1 MFILGSHPKIRR
13 NLTKA
18 TNEMHFRRQLTA
30 VVPETACVSLNKG
43 KSCFYVQKT
52 HFGAVSSHSRR
63 SSGVFQQV
71 ILYRPSGDLC
81 RPMGGFMPSNGGLY
95 ALRLALFWRFKS
107 VFAPKHVSFAV
118 LCACKAVLTA
128 LPARLRC
135 IVRVV

>member
-18 TNEMHFRRQLTA
+18 TKEMHFRRQLTA
-30 VVPETACVSLNKG
+30 VTPETACVSLNKG

-71 ILYRPSGDLC
+71 ILYRPTGDLC

-95 ALRLALFWRFKS
+95 AVQRGALCPTSGTFLAFLERFCAQTRKLRGFMCLQSGFNRTSSA
-107 VFAPKHVSFAV
+107 A
-118 LCACKAVLTA
+118 
-128 LPARLRC
+128 
-135 IVRVV
+135 